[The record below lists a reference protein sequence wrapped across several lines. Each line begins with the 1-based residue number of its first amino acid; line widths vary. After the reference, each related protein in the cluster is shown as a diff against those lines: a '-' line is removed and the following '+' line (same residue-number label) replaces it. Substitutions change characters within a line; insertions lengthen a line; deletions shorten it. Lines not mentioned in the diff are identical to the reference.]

1 MRIFKCFE
9 HLFNG
14 TSSLEKID
22 FQWMHLFCVA
32 TKYLVLL
39 QLAAVPVHQRDL
51 HQIKGSSVRM

>member
-1 MRIFKCFE
+1 MV
-9 HLFNG
+9 HLH
-14 TSSLEKID
+14 SKKID